1 MTRLGEIL
9 PFGLLFVLKKIFDFH
24 LNKQSKSWFDVDIL
38 SFKVGF
44 VVGILAFEI
53 SFVVD
58 ILAFFGSAIFLAT
71 FWENWATFF
80 LNRLVTLMTL
90 DQARLSR
97 DQEVLVLVQPG
108 SQSLRLY

>member
-1 MTRLGEIL
+1 M
-9 PFGLLFVLKKIFDFH
+9 LKKIFDFH
-24 LNKQSKSWFDVDIL
+24 LNKQSKSWFGVDILTFKIGFVVDILTFKIGFVVDIL

-80 LNRLVTLMTL
+80 LNRLVTLGGKIKLIEMY
-90 DQARLSR
+90 R
-97 DQEVLVLVQPG
+97 
-108 SQSLRLY
+108 SLYT

>member
-1 MTRLGEIL
+1 M
-9 PFGLLFVLKKIFDFH
+9 LKKIFDFH
-24 LNKQSKSWFDVDIL
+24 LNKQSKSWFDVDILTFKIGFVVDIL

-58 ILAFFGSAIFLAT
+58 ILAFFGSAIFLAS

-80 LNRLVTLMTL
+80 LNRLVTLETFH
-90 DQARLSR
+90 AR
-97 DQEVLVLVQPG
+97 G
-108 SQSLRLY
+108 